1 MANKLHIKK
10 GDTVVVIAGKDVG
23 TTGKVL
29 AASPS
34 KGKVAV
40 EKVAMIKRHTK
51 PSKNDPQGGIIERE
65 SFIDA
70 SNVMPYC
77 PKCKKGVRIAH
88 ITDKNGKTVRT
99 CVKCGNKFDK

>member
-1 MANKLHIKK
+1 MANKLHVKK
-10 GDTVVVIAGKDVG
+10 GDTVVVIAGKDAG

-34 KGKVAV
+34 KGKVV
-40 EKVAMIKRHTK
+40 VAGVAKIKRHTK
-51 PSKNDPQGGIIERE
+51 PSKKDPQGGIMEKE

-77 PKCKKGVRIAH
+77 PKCKKGVRIARVVE
-88 ITDKNGKTVRT
+88 NGKTVRA
-99 CVKCGNKFDK
+99 CVKCGTKFDK

>member
-1 MANKLHIKK
+1 MANKLHVKK

-23 TTGKVL
+23 KTGKVL

-34 KGKVAV
+34 KGKVVV

-51 PSKNDPQGGIIERE
+51 PSKNDPQGGIMEKE

-70 SNVMPYC
+70 SNVMMYC
-77 PKCKKGVRIAH
+77 SKCKKGVRLAH
-88 ITDKNGKTVRT
+88 AEGKNGKTVRT
-99 CVKCGNKFDK
+99 CVKCGTKFDK

>member
-1 MANKLHIKK
+1 MANKLHVKK
-10 GDTVVVIAGKDVG
+10 GDTVVVIAGKDAG
-23 TTGKVL
+23 ATGKVL

-34 KGKVAV
+34 KGKVVV
-40 EKVAMIKRHTK
+40 EGVAKVKRHTK
-51 PSKNDPQGGIIERE
+51 PSKNDPQGGIMEKE

-88 ITDKNGKTVRT
+88 VAGKNGKTVRA